1 MRISELID
9 RRCVDVNGR
18 VLWHVF
24 EFRARRREGR
34 LVVEALLLGRHALA
48 ERYGAGRH
56 RAASK
61 RHGDVVHEVAWSDV
75 VRLED
80 DRVVVRAAGR

>member
-18 VLWHVF
+18 ELGRVF

-34 LVVEALLLGRHALA
+34 LVVESLLLGRHALA
-48 ERYGAGRH
+48 ERYGAGR
-56 RAASK
+56 R
-61 RHGDVVHEVAWSDV
+61 RRPTTRRGDVVHEVAWSDV

-80 DRVVVRAAGR
+80 DRVVVRPPGR